1 MRCVVFAMA
10 LVARTQPAPVAPRM
24 GMLNRVLMQAGF
36 ADPIEH
42 FEGTFYGVTAQVDLN
57 MRTRVADVS
66 LNGVPLGGRIS
77 GTGWLS
83 DPKAESGTVV
93 LEKEF
98 AKRLHRRFVAIY
110 SARLDRL
117 RHMVVVKAKVPL
129 LGVIELVL
137 E

>member
-10 LVARTQPAPVAPRM
+10 LVARTQPMPVAPRM

-36 ADPIEH
+36 VDPIEH

-77 GTGWLS
+77 GTGWLKN
-83 DPKAESGTVV
+83 PEAEAGTVI
-93 LEKEF
+93 LEAEF
-98 AKRLHRRFVAIY
+98 ERRLRRRFVSIY

-117 RHMVVVKAKVPL
+117 HHTVTVSVKVPV
-129 LGVIELVL
+129 LGDIDIVL
-137 E
+137 T